1 MLDSF
6 LLNIEN
12 NINLYG
18 VLICVLIS
26 IILGFIIAFTH
37 KFTTRASKNFLI
49 TLTMLPLIT
58 QCVIL
63 LINNNLG
70 MSIAIAGTFSLVRFR
85 SMPGNSR
92 EILMVFFAMTIG
104 LATGLGFGILAA
116 IITVIGC
123 LLIVLLSK
131 INIFDSN
138 ICERKLKILIPED
151 LDYTEVF
158 DEVLKKYT
166 KSYDLIQVKT
176 TNLGSMFEL
185 NYEILIN
192 KGINEKEF
200 IDELRV
206 RNGNLKIILTHPTDF
221 TEF

>member
-6 LLNIEN
+6 LLNMEN
-12 NINLYG
+12 NINMYG
-18 VLICVLIS
+18 VLICVVIS
-26 IILGFIIAFTH
+26 IVLGFFIAFTH
-37 KFTTRASKNFLI
+37 KYTTRASKNFLI
-49 TLTMLPLIT
+49 TLTLLPLIT

-116 IITVIGC
+116 IITIIGC
-123 LLIVLLSK
+123 VLIFILTKTK
-131 INIFDSN
+131 IYDNNIYG
-138 ICERKLKILIPED
+138 RKLKVLIPED
-151 LDYTEVF
+151 LDYNEVL

-166 KSYDLIQVKT
+166 KSYNLIQVKT

-185 NYEILIN
+185 NYEIIIN
-192 KGINEKEF
+192 SGIDEKEF
-200 IDELRV
+200 IDELRI
-206 RNGNLKIILTHPTDF
+206 RNGNLKIVLTHPTDF
-221 TEF
+221 SEF

>member
-12 NINLYG
+12 SIDLNG
-18 VLICVLIS
+18 VLICALIS
-26 IILGFIIAFTH
+26 IVLGFVVAFTH
-37 KFTTRASKNFLI
+37 KFTSKTSKNFLI
-49 TLTMLPLIT
+49 TLTLLPLIT

-85 SMPGNSR
+85 SIPGSSR
-92 EILMVFFAMTIG
+92 DILMVFFAMTIG
-104 LATGLGFGILAA
+104 LATGLGFAVLASIL
-116 IITVIGC
+116 TVIGS
-123 LLIVLLSK
+123 LLIIILSNVK
-131 INIFDSN
+131 IFDNN
-138 ICERKLKILIPED
+138 INERILKIMIPED

-158 DEVLKKYT
+158 DEILEKYT
-166 KSYDLIQVKT
+166 KNYKLVQVKT

-185 NYEILIN
+185 DYEILIN
-192 KGINEKEF
+192 NNINEKEF

-206 RNGNLKIILTHPTDF
+206 RNGNLKIILTHPTEF

>member
-6 LLNIEN
+6 LLNMEN

-37 KFTTRASKNFLI
+37 KYTTRASKNFLI
-49 TLTMLPLIT
+49 TLTLLPLIT

-85 SMPGNSR
+85 SLPGNSR

-123 LLIVLLSK
+123 LLVFILSK
-131 INIFDSN
+131 SKIYDNN
-138 ICERKLKILIPED
+138 ICERKLKVLIPED
-151 LDYTEVF
+151 LDYNEVL
-158 DEVLKKYT
+158 DDVLKKYT
-166 KSYDLIQVKT
+166 KNYNLIQVKT

-185 NYEILIN
+185 NYEIIIN
-192 KGINEKEF
+192 KGIDEKEF
-200 IDELRV
+200 IDELRI

>member
-18 VLICVLIS
+18 VLICIVIS
-26 IILGFIIAFTH
+26 IVLGFVIAFTH
-37 KFTTRASKNFLI
+37 KFTSRASKNFLI
-49 TLTMLPLIT
+49 TLTVLPLVT
-58 QCVIL
+58 QLIIL

-85 SMPGNSR
+85 SMPGTSK
-92 EILMVFFAMTIG
+92 EILMIFFAMTIG
-104 LATGLGFGILAA
+104 LATGLGYGILAV
-116 IITVIGC
+116 IITLIGC
-123 LLIVLLSK
+123 LLIIILTKTK
-131 INIFDSN
+131 IYDNN
-138 ICERKLKILIPED
+138 ICGRKLKILIPED
-151 LDYTEVF
+151 LDYNEVF

-166 KSYDLIQVKT
+166 KSFQLMQVKT

-185 NYEILIN
+185 NYEIIIN
-192 KGINEKEF
+192 SDIDEKEF
-200 IDELRV
+200 IDELRI

-221 TEF
+221 QEF

>member
-6 LLNIEN
+6 LLSMEN

-18 VLICVLIS
+18 VLICILIS
-26 IILGFIIAFTH
+26 IILGFLIALTH
-37 KFTTRASKNFLI
+37 KFTTRTSKNFLI
-49 TLTMLPLIT
+49 TLTLLPLIT

-104 LATGLGFGILAA
+104 LATGLGYGLLAA
-116 IITVIGC
+116 IITMIGC
-123 LLIVLLSK
+123 ILIFVLSK
-131 INIFDSN
+131 IKIYDNN
-138 ICERKLKILIPED
+138 VCERVLKILIPED
-151 LDYTEVF
+151 LDYSEVF
-158 DEVLKKYT
+158 DDILKKYT
-166 KSYDLIQVKT
+166 KSYRLMQIKT

-185 NYEILIN
+185 NYEIIVN
-192 KGINEKEF
+192 SGINEKEF

>member
-18 VLICVLIS
+18 VLICIVIS
-26 IILGFIIAFTH
+26 IVLGFVIAFTH
-37 KFTTRASKNFLI
+37 KFTSRASKNFLI
-49 TLTMLPLIT
+49 TLTILPLVT
-58 QCVIL
+58 QLIIL

-85 SMPGNSR
+85 SMPGTSK
-92 EILMVFFAMTIG
+92 EILMIFFAMTIG
-104 LATGLGFGILAA
+104 LATGLGYGILAV
-116 IITVIGC
+116 IITLIGC
-123 LLIVLLSK
+123 LLIIILTKTK
-131 INIFDSN
+131 IYDNN
-138 ICERKLKILIPED
+138 ICGRKLKILIPED
-151 LDYTEVF
+151 LDYNEVF

-166 KSYDLIQVKT
+166 KSFQLMQVKT

-185 NYEILIN
+185 NYEIIIN
-192 KGINEKEF
+192 SDIDEKEF
-200 IDELRV
+200 IDELRI

-221 TEF
+221 QEF